1 MYNMLASVVSYR
13 IVYVKYMLYITVY
26 GDIYCLYISR
36 QGLCV
41 LTQHGPPA
49 EKIRSLELTSATSSP
64 PQADIC
70 MLMDPQPD
78 SNKTYY
84 KVRVQWK
91 KPGLG
96 IRSFAHRSFDH
107 SLISLKSNERL

>member
-1 MYNMLASVVSYR
+1 MLASVVSYR

-36 QGLCV
+36 KGLCV